1 MSEIPKNDLVL
12 QYSYTK
18 HYLSPFLLSAPMN
31 NLVGGNIR
39 YGVNMIAMTCVS
51 TLALLNS
58 SAISNQSHQGSFSL
72 PYNDRIVPIEPKDTV
87 YI

>member
-18 HYLSPFLLSAPMN
+18 QYLPFLVSAPMS
-31 NLVGGNIR
+31 NLVGGDIR
-39 YGVNMIAMTCVS
+39 YGVNTVPVTCVS

-58 SAISNQSHQGSFSL
+58 FAISNQSHQGSFSL
-72 PYNDRIVPIEPKDTV
+72 PYNDRTVPTEPKDTF

>member
-1 MSEIPKNDLVL
+1 MSETPKNDLVL

-18 HYLSPFLLSAPMN
+18 QYLPFLVSAPMS

-39 YGVNMIAMTCVS
+39 YGVNKVPMTCVS

-58 SAISNQSHQGSFSL
+58 SAISNQSHQGLFSL
-72 PYNDRIVPIEPKDTV
+72 PYNDRIVPTEPKDSF